1 MANLLVE
8 EQDQSFILLE
18 MLELDKLFKSP
29 DFSTFSNKIVKMV
42 LAEAQNVAQSELM
55 PLDDE
60 INEIGNQYDPKTH
73 KVSVP
78 KCFHSPYK
86 KVQDG
91 EWLAMS
97 DDPEVG
103 GQGFPL
109 SVKTAVSELFY
120 AGCFSIWDC
129 FMATHGIGKLI
140 ELYGTPEQQKKY
152 MEKLYSADWGGTMCL
167 TEPQA
172 GSDVG
177 ALETSATKNSDGTY
191 TITGAKIFITRGES
205 DITENIIHAV
215 LARIEGDPPGTKG
228 ISIFIIPKIL
238 VNDDGTLGEPNDVV
252 CTGIEHKMGLNCCLT
267 SSMSFGPKGKCMGYL
282 LGEQGKGMKIMFNMM
297 NEARLFVGLQ
307 ALSMSSKAYLHAVD
321 YTKQRVQGIAPEKKI
336 DPNALPAPIIE
347 HPDVKRMLLWMKI
360 HVEGCRALTYFV
372 SYCFDMVQIS
382 KDDSE
387 KKKWD
392 GLIELLT
399 PIVKAYNSDRVWE
412 ITATA
417 IQCAG
422 GYGYCADLP
431 FERIARDCKCTSIYE
446 GTNGIQAMDLVFRKL
461 ILNKLDNFN
470 NLLIMIEKTIKIA
483 SEIKEIEPYAR
494 QVKKAKTGLVEVVNK
509 YVAMSKEGKSQDLYY
524 QATPFLD
531 AMGDVVLAWIH
542 LWQLSIAY
550 PKLQKIVGQADGQ
563 AKQKIINKKR
573 TAAFYN
579 GKVVGAR
586 YFIGVLLKQTFGK
599 IELLK
604 ATKEAAFEISE
615 KSFIC

>member
-1 MANLLVE
+1 MANLLVD

-18 MLELDKLFKSP
+18 MLELDKLFNSP
-29 DFSTFSNKIVKMV
+29 DFSTFSNKIIKMV

-55 PLDDE
+55 PVDDE

-73 KVSVP
+73 TVSVP

-86 KVQDG
+86 KVQEG

-97 DDPEVG
+97 DDPKVG

-109 SVKTAVSELFY
+109 CVKTAVSELFY

-140 ELYGTPEQQKKY
+140 ELYGTRQQREKY
-152 MEKLYSADWGGTMCL
+152 MKKLYSADWGGTMCL

-177 ALETSATKNSDGTY
+177 ALETSATKNPDGTY
-191 TITGAKIFITRGES
+191 TITGSKIFITRGES

-252 CTGIEHKMGLNCCLT
+252 CTGIEHKMGLNCALT
-267 SSMSFGPKGKCMGYL
+267 SSMSFGPKGNCIGYL

-321 YTKQRVQGIAPEKKI
+321 YTRQRVQGIAPEKKI
-336 DPNALPAPIIE
+336 DPNSLPAPIIE

-372 SYCFDMVQIS
+372 SYCFDMFQIS
-382 KDDSE
+382 KDESE
-387 KKKWD
+387 KKHWD

-399 PIVKAYNSDRVWE
+399 PIIKAYNSDRVWE

-470 NLLIMIEKTIKIA
+470 DLLIMIQQTIETAAK
-483 SEIKEIEPYAR
+483 IKEIEPYAR
-494 QVKKAKTGLVEVVNK
+494 QVEKAKKGLVEVVNI
-509 YVAMSKEGKSQDLYY
+509 YVAMSKEGKSQNLYY

-542 LWQLSIAY
+542 LWQLSIAH
-550 PKLQKIVGQADGQ
+550 PKLQKIVGHADGQ

-573 TAAFYN
+573 KAAFYQ
-579 GKVVGAR
+579 GKIIGAR

-599 IELLK
+599 FEQLK
-604 ATKEAAFEISE
+604 STKEAAFEISE
-615 KSFIC
+615 KSFSC